1 MLRGSEFSSVPT
13 WQPQEKCLLLSG
25 RLHPCKPTESILFL
39 AELLLQVMRCKNW
52 ESSLTV
58 KVHVAFAVLSVKR
71 HLLKSLLSKT
81 DGESVGKK
89 KESSCSRFW
98 GLWLLLGTA
107 AQLKGVSKGNSVTS
121 VTESL
126 NAILLAW
133 LLSTETR
140 DTCTSPRKPEKCGV
154 WYRS

>member
-1 MLRGSEFSSVPT
+1 MLKGSEFSSVPT

-39 AELLLQVMRCKNW
+39 AELVLQVMRCKNW

-58 KVHVAFAVLSVKR
+58 KVHIAFAVLSVKR

-89 KESSCSRFW
+89 KGLLSPRFW
-98 GLWLLLGTA
+98 VLWLRWGTA
-107 AQLKGVSKGNSVTS
+107 AQLKGVSNRNSVTS

-126 NAILLAW
+126 NATLLAW
-133 LLSTETR
+133 FLNTEIR
-140 DTCTSPRKPEKCGV
+140 DTSMSPRKQDRGGV
-154 WYRS
+154 QVRS